1 MTAQVPLYP
10 FAPALFLLAAIGFAL
25 QMARHLRVFAAA
37 APATVTD
44 RPESRLRDLI
54 VYALAQ
60 VRMFRDPGPGL
71 MHAAIFWG
79 FVILTIGTANRVTL
93 GLVQAILAWPLD
105 GWIWRLLLLAQSLLA
120 VAVLGALAYALL
132 RRLVTRPAR
141 LTLTRDAL
149 TILFLIGGVVL
160 TELIGEAF
168 RLARYGDPFAAW
180 EPIADALSRLL
191 GGLDPAV
198 LQAGFATFWWANL
211 ALVCYFLLYLP
222 RSKHL
227 HIVTAIFNVPF
238 ATRRPRGEL
247 PPMDLEAETARFGLK
262 TIEDLRWKDLLDGF
276 TCTECGRCQ
285 AACPAWAT
293 GKPLNPKTLIMG
305 VREMA
310 VEAEVGVS
318 LIPWPPAGSG
328 SSLSKAALER
338 PIVDA
343 AIPFDAV
350 WDCVT
355 CGACVEACP
364 VLIEHVDKIVGL
376 RRNLVLEE
384 SRFPVELTA
393 AFTNLERHGNI
404 WGQPQSTRLDWAR
417 DLPFQVR
424 TAAEVVA
431 EHGADGVAELECLY
445 WVGCAASFDDRNRRV
460 ARAFVTCLDAAG
472 VSFAVLGQEES
483 CSGDP
488 ARRMGNEYVYQ
499 LLATQNVATLERY
512 RPRAI
517 VTACPHCFNTIGAEY
532 GQFGGRYEVI
542 HHSQYLARLVGEGRL
557 RPELERNG
565 SLTYH
570 DSCYLT
576 RYNGVIDEPRS
587 ALAAVPGVELREMDR
602 NGRQSFCCGAGGGR
616 MWMEETRG
624 TRINAERT
632 RQALETGADGVA
644 TACPFCLVM
653 MRDGLAEATGDGAR
667 PVQAQDI
674 SEVLAA
680 SLSAD
685 RFNGRQLPVVQA

>member
-305 VREMA
+305 VREM
-310 VEAEVGVS
+310 
-318 LIPWPPAGSG
+318 
-328 SSLSKAALER
+328 
-338 PIVDA
+338 
-343 AIPFDAV
+343 
-350 WDCVT
+350 
-355 CGACVEACP
+355 
-364 VLIEHVDKIVGL
+364 
-376 RRNLVLEE
+376 
-384 SRFPVELTA
+384 
-393 AFTNLERHGNI
+393 
-404 WGQPQSTRLDWAR
+404 
-417 DLPFQVR
+417 
-424 TAAEVVA
+424 
-431 EHGADGVAELECLY
+431 
-445 WVGCAASFDDRNRRV
+445 
-460 ARAFVTCLDAAG
+460 
-472 VSFAVLGQEES
+472 
-483 CSGDP
+483 
-488 ARRMGNEYVYQ
+488 
-499 LLATQNVATLERY
+499 
-512 RPRAI
+512 
-517 VTACPHCFNTIGAEY
+517 
-532 GQFGGRYEVI
+532 
-542 HHSQYLARLVGEGRL
+542 
-557 RPELERNG
+557 
-565 SLTYH
+565 
-570 DSCYLT
+570 
-576 RYNGVIDEPRS
+576 
-587 ALAAVPGVELREMDR
+587 
-602 NGRQSFCCGAGGGR
+602 
-616 MWMEETRG
+616 
-624 TRINAERT
+624 
-632 RQALETGADGVA
+632 
-644 TACPFCLVM
+644 
-653 MRDGLAEATGDGAR
+653 
-667 PVQAQDI
+667 
-674 SEVLAA
+674 
-680 SLSAD
+680 
-685 RFNGRQLPVVQA
+685 